1 MLRRFVVPFVA
12 FVLPF
17 LLFALYRL
25 LRDRKIGQNWP
36 LAVLFVT
43 GAVLAA
49 QTFAL
54 AALTEPRTTVRPPEA
69 PVTGPPLKQYPGDP
83 PASKDAPTKEAT
95 P

>member
-1 MLRRFVVPFVA
+1 MLRRFIVPFVA

-25 LRDRKIGQNWP
+25 LRGRKLEQNWP
-36 LAVLFVT
+36 LTVLFIV

-54 AALTEPRTTVRPPEA
+54 AALTEPHTTARAPEA
-69 PVTGPPLKQYPGDP
+69 PTVGPPLKQYPGDP
-83 PASKDAPTKEAT
+83 SPTKVAPTNETA

>member
-17 LLFALYRL
+17 LLFALYRV
-25 LRDRKIGQNWP
+25 LRGKKLEQNWP
-36 LAVLFVT
+36 VTILFVV

-54 AALTEPRTTVRPPEA
+54 AALTEPHLTERQHRAGEEQLP
-69 PVTGPPLKQYPGDP
+69 
-83 PASKDAPTKEAT
+83 
-95 P
+95 

>member
-17 LLFALYRL
+17 LLFGLYRL
-25 LRDRKIGQNWP
+25 LRDRKIGQKWP
-36 LAVLFVT
+36 LGVLFIA

-54 AALTEPRTTVRPPEA
+54 AALEEPRLTHRAPEA
-69 PVTGPPLKQYPGDP
+69 PVTGPPLYKDHP
-83 PASKDAPTKEAT
+83 P
-95 P
+95 